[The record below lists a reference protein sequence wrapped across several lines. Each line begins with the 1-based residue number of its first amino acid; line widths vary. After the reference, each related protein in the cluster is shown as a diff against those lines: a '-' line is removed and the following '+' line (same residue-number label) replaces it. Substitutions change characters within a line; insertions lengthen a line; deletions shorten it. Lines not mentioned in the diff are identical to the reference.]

1 MSDLRIPV
9 VTTSGIDGRMCVPI
23 SIVSSNVA
31 WAAGSYD
38 PQQLE
43 ILPGIERLGIGAK
56 AIGADAVVGLQI
68 HFATQADG
76 GLFVQ
81 LLGTAVKFE
90 TFTTGG
96 APGIPFAQA

>member
-1 MSDLRIPV
+1 MSELRIPV
-9 VTTSGIDGRMCVPI
+9 VTTSGIDGRMCAPI

-38 PQQLE
+38 PRQLD

-81 LLGTAVKFE
+81 LLGTAVTFV
-90 TFTTGG
+90 TFTSDV
-96 APGIPFAQA
+96 APGRTLDS